1 MLLDKIKALAAQHQ
15 ADNIATR
22 RHLHAHPELSYQE
35 FETSKYVQA
44 RLTEIGI
51 PFTVIAT
58 TGVLGII
65 EGKNPT
71 KRVIALRADMDALP
85 IIEENTIDYKSTN
98 EGVMHACGHDVHT
111 TILLGAAKVLWTL
124 RDEFEGTIKLLFQ
137 PGEEKNPG
145 GASYMIRDGALE
157 NPKPQGIVG
166 LHVHPGLNEGKLSFR
181 KGRVMASADE
191 LYVSIKGPGG
201 HAATPHQTVD
211 TILVAAQLIQSLQ
224 TIISRNR
231 NPQNPSKRVIALR
244 ADMDALPIIEE
255 NKIDYKSNNDGV
267 MHACGHDVHTT
278 ILLGAAKILWSL
290 REEFEGTIKL
300 LFQPGEEKNPG
311 GATYMI
317 RDGAL
322 ENPKPQGIVGLHVHP
337 GLNEGKLS
345 FRKGR
350 VMASADELYI
360 SIKGPGGH
368 AATPHQTVDTILV
381 AAQLIQ
387 SLQTIIAR
395 NRNPQNPSVLSIC
408 SIHGGNT
415 TNVIPS
421 EVKLMG
427 TFRAMDEVWRFQ
439 AHDLMLQQAK
449 GIAIAT
455 GAEIDFRVDVGYP
468 TVDNEPILTEAA
480 WRLADAYMGKENVE
494 ETEKR
499 MGAEDFGYYSQV
511 IPGCF
516 FRLGVRNESAGIV
529 HNVHTPHFNIDEAA
543 IEQGVGM
550 MAWLGTQL

>member
-1 MLLDKIKALAAQHQ
+1 MLLDKIKTLAAQHQ
-15 ADNIATR
+15 AENIAIR

-44 RLTEIGI
+44 KLTAIGI

-65 EGKNPT
+65 EGK
-71 KRVIALRADMDALP
+71 
-85 IIEENTIDYKSTN
+85 
-98 EGVMHACGHDVHT
+98 
-111 TILLGAAKVLWTL
+111 
-124 RDEFEGTIKLLFQ
+124 
-137 PGEEKNPG
+137 
-145 GASYMIRDGALE
+145 
-157 NPKPQGIVG
+157 
-166 LHVHPGLNEGKLSFR
+166 
-181 KGRVMASADE
+181 
-191 LYVSIKGPGG
+191 
-201 HAATPHQTVD
+201 
-211 TILVAAQLIQSLQ
+211 
-224 TIISRNR
+224 
-231 NPQNPSKRVIALR
+231 NPSKRVIALR

-255 NKIDYKSNNDGV
+255 NKIDYKSNMDGV

-278 ILLGAAKILWSL
+278 ILLGAAKILWTL
-290 REEFEGTIKL
+290 KDEFEGTIKL

-322 ENPKPQGIVGLHVHP
+322 ENPKPHGIVGLHVHP

-387 SLQTIIAR
+387 SLQTIISR

-427 TFRAMDEVWRFQ
+427 TFRAMDEVWRFK
-439 AHDLMLQQAK
+439 AHELMLEQAK
-449 GIAIAT
+449 GIALAT
-455 GAEIDFRVDVGYP
+455 GAEIDFKVDVGYP
-468 TVDNEPILTEAA
+468 TVDNEPMITEAA
-480 WRLADAYMGKENVE
+480 WRLADQYMGKDNVE

-516 FRLGVRNESAGIV
+516 FRLGVRNESMGIV

-550 MAWLGTQL
+550 MAWLGVQL